1 MTIFFWGLFMS
12 SIDFIR
18 AYVILNPDAAFAT
31 AEGNHALIIKNKIIR
46 TKTLEKMESK
56 IRRLK

>member
-1 MTIFFWGLFMS
+1 MS

-31 AEGNHALIIKNKIIR
+31 AENNHALIIKNKIIR